1 MKEGTMIRKELHIR
15 PVLAQRKLV
24 GAGFSWPTLVL
35 YPVIASITI
44 SKFTWIEDFP
54 VGSRSPTKDPSFDSF
69 HNNRHIAQELPAL
82 AEWKSPAPIRIPI
95 GTPFSFHAKCIG
107 LFFTVVRLFAFAAA
121 FYPLLLLSLAILPL
135 KKFNESLCLMS
146 FFLYRKGSRAF
157 LPATSE
163 ITNDPVVL
171 QLIMV
176 GE

>member
-15 PVLAQRKLV
+15 PVLAQRKMV

-35 YPVIASITI
+35 DPVIASITI

-95 GTPFSFHAKCIG
+95 G
-107 LFFTVVRLFAFAAA
+107 
-121 FYPLLLLSLAILPL
+121 
-135 KKFNESLCLMS
+135 
-146 FFLYRKGSRAF
+146 SRAF

-171 QLIMV
+171 QLIRV